1 MIDEAARITSR
12 RARAVA
18 NGYTLPCY
26 HGPISILEIGDLVRK
41 RCKCDSVRADKHFAV
56 AVANG
61 KRTALAR
68 HNHQIVMPAED
79 HGEREGASQL
89 RQGKCGGGNWVVACV
104 QLARDQMRDNL
115 GVRFARELRSFGQQ
129 LRLQFAE
136 ILDDA
141 IVHNRHIVRHMRV
154 RVRFARPAMGRPARM
169 PDAGVSRK
177 RLGTET
183 LPEIAQ
189 FSFGAPPL
197 DMAVFQ
203 RRHAG
208 RIVAAIFET
217 L

>member
-1 MIDEAARITSR
+1 MRQGVRDHLRLLVDLLGHEVAVVSFVHNEAGRERSCYRTHDA

-115 GVRFARELRSFGQQ
+115 GVRFARELRAFG
-129 LRLQFAE
+129 
-136 ILDDA
+136 
-141 IVHNRHIVRHMRV
+141 
-154 RVRFARPAMGRPARM
+154 
-169 PDAGVSRK
+169 
-177 RLGTET
+177 
-183 LPEIAQ
+183 
-189 FSFGAPPL
+189 
-197 DMAVFQ
+197 
-203 RRHAG
+203 
-208 RIVAAIFET
+208 
-217 L
+217 